1 MKEQLTQSNVLGMI
15 GYIGSDFNISI
26 PMGGLLSIILDFES
40 KCEFL
45 AGEHSLRAMGTFFEE
60 DPEGFRLDAQQNLHF
75 DLNKEYYRQNYF
87 SDITAADA
95 VYLPCM
101 QDIIKSK
108 RIEHEPDSDHIE
120 VRYVKGVEGN
130 SIWLNDMR
138 IGGPK
143 PWGGGKTLESFTV
156 SIDDIK
162 EALKN
167 YL

>member
-15 GYIGSDFNISI
+15 GYLGSDFNISI
-26 PMGGLLSIILDFES
+26 SIDSLLSIILDFEN
-40 KCEFL
+40 KCGFL
-45 AGEHSLRAMGTFFEE
+45 VREHSLRIMETFFEK
-60 DPEGFRLDAQQNLHF
+60 DPEGYRLDPQQNLHF
-75 DLNKEYYRQNYF
+75 GLNKEHYRQNYF
-87 SDITAADA
+87 SDITAANA
-95 VYLPCM
+95 VYLPDIW
-101 QDIIKSK
+101 DIIKSK
-108 RIEHEPDSDHIE
+108 GLKHELDKDHIE
-120 VRYVKGVEGN
+120 VRYVQGVEGN
-130 SIWLNDMR
+130 SVWLNDIR